1 MKKLLLI
8 LIITATL
15 GGCASPQPLGMRN
28 DWRTGTD
35 QTPYRSIPT
44 ALICDDCNLQ

>member
-8 LIITATL
+8 LGATAVL
-15 GGCASPQPLGMRN
+15 GGCASQQPLSANN
-28 DWRTGTD
+28 DWRAGTD

-44 ALICDDCNLQ
+44 VLICDDCNLQ

>member
-1 MKKLLLI
+1 MKKLLLTI
-8 LIITATL
+8 LAVATL
-15 GGCASPQPLGMRN
+15 GGCASQQPLNMSN

-44 ALICDDCNLQ
+44 ALICDDCKL